1 MADFLTWVEGSALGE
16 TVRGLGVWSYG
27 VFNLVHILGIAT
39 LFGSILIVDLR
50 LLGAWRRIP
59 LRSIATPALPLA
71 VVGFGV
77 AVLSGACMISANAID
92 YIGNPFLLIKF
103 PAIALGVLNA
113 IVVAKLPAFR
123 SAWAAQDSVAPEP
136 RVLAIGGG
144 ASLLFWL
151 TAVGSGRLIGYW

>member
-1 MADFLTWVEGSALGE
+1 LAEFLTWVENSALGE
-16 TVRGLGVWSYG
+16 AMRGLGVWSYG

-71 VVGFGV
+71 VLGFGL
-77 AVLSGACMISANAID
+77 AAASGICMLTTNAID

-103 PAIALGVLNA
+103 PAIALGVANA
-113 IVVAKLPAFR
+113 IVVAKLPAWR
-123 SAWAAQDSVAPEP
+123 TAWADERAGGRES
-136 RVLAIGGG
+136 RTLALGGG
-144 ASLLFWL
+144 ASIVFWL
-151 TAVGSGRLIGYW
+151 TAVASGRMIGYW